1 MYIETECDN
10 GTYGYNCANN
20 CSFHCLHDYMCDK
33 QTGHC
38 HGGCDPGYTNSGCKK
53 GKTIDHKHV
62 HFVINEHVHFVINE
76 WTCYCFKI
84 QTHLLIFNNILILV

>member
-1 MYIETECDN
+1 MYACILKQSVTMEHMDIT
-10 GTYGYNCANN
+10 ANN

-38 HGGCDPGYTNSGCKK
+38 HGGCDPGYTNSDCKK

-76 WTCYCFKI
+76 
-84 QTHLLIFNNILILV
+84 